1 MTKCFFVSWR
11 DKVNLQKQDLEKRS
25 CKTPH
30 TEKNISKTVQLDII
44 ANSEISMLLK
54 ENNTWLNPNDID
66 FNSSI
71 TEHNQSTSNEIR
83 AVYSLTI
90 NGKKYL
96 KTGTQLQIERHR
108 NYLHEK
114 IFKIIHFTKL
124 LFWKLVFLR
133 M

>member
-54 ENNTWLNPNDID
+54 ENNT
-66 FNSSI
+66 
-71 TEHNQSTSNEIR
+71 
-83 AVYSLTI
+83 
-90 NGKKYL
+90 
-96 KTGTQLQIERHR
+96 
-108 NYLHEK
+108 
-114 IFKIIHFTKL
+114 
-124 LFWKLVFLR
+124 
-133 M
+133 